1 VLSVLFLSRGPPVIT
16 HLNEVPGAIVKNGVP
31 ATSKAESGLGMLDK
45 IRECMAEAEAARQNA
60 QKANGD
66 IREKWL
72 EVADAWEQLAAEY
85 QSLAA
90 PGANG
95 A

>member
-1 VLSVLFLSRGPPVIT
+1 
-16 HLNEVPGAIVKNGVP
+16 
-31 ATSKAESGLGMLDK
+31 MLDK